1 LEYTPDRFR
10 GRVQIKIKIMKVIDA
25 MNLIRARERLG
36 DDIRRIRE
44 AKGLSKS
51 KIFRKTGLQ
60 RSQLIAVEKGTKS
73 YTIDTLLLILDTLET
88 KLKIED
94 HGNNNA

>member
-1 LEYTPDRFR
+1 
-10 GRVQIKIKIMKVIDA
+10 MKVIDA
-25 MNLIRARERLG
+25 MNLIRTRERLG

-51 KIFRKTGLQ
+51 KISRKTSLQ

-73 YTIDTLLLILDTLET
+73 YTIDTLLLILDTLDISI
-88 KLKIED
+88 KIED
-94 HGNNNA
+94 HGINQDRD

>member
-1 LEYTPDRFR
+1 
-10 GRVQIKIKIMKVIDA
+10 MKVIDA

-44 AKGLSKS
+44 VKGLSKS
-51 KIFRKTGLQ
+51 KISRKTGLQ

-73 YTIDTLLLILDTLET
+73 YTIDTLLLILDTLEISI
-88 KLKIED
+88 KIED
-94 HGNNNA
+94 HGINQDRD